1 MAIRLN
7 LRHSE
12 MIRRKIQVK
21 RIVDI
26 LQHHIDG
33 KNDLSRTQIKAAEIL
48 LAKSMSNAPQITEHS
63 GLDGGPIEMAW
74 PIPKNSL
81 D

>member
-1 MAIRLN
+1 
-7 LRHSE
+7 
-12 MIRRKIQVK
+12 MIRAKIKTK

-26 LQHHIDG
+26 LQQHLDG

-48 LAKSMSNAPQITEHS
+48 LAKSLSNAPQITELS
-63 GLDGGPIEMAW
+63 GLDGGPLEMIQRIDRVLIRA
-74 PIPKNSL
+74 NSK

>member
-26 LQHHIDG
+26 LQQHIDG
-33 KNDLSRTQIKAAEIL
+33 KNNLSRTQIKAAEIL
-48 LAKSMSNAPQITEHS
+48 LAKSMSNAPQITELT
-63 GLDGGPIEMAW
+63 GLDGGALEVTW
-74 PIPKNSL
+74 PIAKNSL

>member
-7 LRHSE
+7 RRHSE
-12 MIRRKIQVK
+12 MIRAKIKTK

-26 LQHHIDG
+26 LQQHLDG

-48 LAKSMSNAPQITEHS
+48 LAKSLSNAPQITELS
-63 GLDGGPIEMAW
+63 GVDGGPMVVTWEE
-74 PIPKNSL
+74 
-81 D
+81 